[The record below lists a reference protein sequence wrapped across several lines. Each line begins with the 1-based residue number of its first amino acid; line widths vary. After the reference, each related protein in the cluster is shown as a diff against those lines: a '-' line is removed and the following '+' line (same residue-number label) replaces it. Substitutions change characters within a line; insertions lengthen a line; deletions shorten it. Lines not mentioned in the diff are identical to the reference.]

1 MKASRIVKAVRPLDD
16 FNLWIKF
23 EDGKEKIV
31 DLKTFKLLGIFKD
44 LIKDKNLFN
53 IVYVDDG
60 DVSWEGGRTL
70 DSDELFE
77 HGSDFF
83 KSQVASKYKI
93 VAE

>member
-1 MKASRIVKAVRPLDD
+1 MKASRIVKAVRPLGD

-53 IVYVDDG
+53 TGFV
-60 DVSWEGGRTL
+60 GRRTNVR
-70 DSDELFE
+70 FR
-77 HGSDFF
+77 
-83 KSQVASKYKI
+83 
-93 VAE
+93 